1 MLHSILYPD
10 IPKEEDVVKS
20 WPMVEFQRGAE
31 EAAVDVS
38 TDLTGVVP
46 RQWVHSCEVP
56 FQGCGRCV

>member
-31 EAAVDVS
+31 EACIVW
-38 TDLTGVVP
+38 G
-46 RQWVHSCEVP
+46 
-56 FQGCGRCV
+56 FYF